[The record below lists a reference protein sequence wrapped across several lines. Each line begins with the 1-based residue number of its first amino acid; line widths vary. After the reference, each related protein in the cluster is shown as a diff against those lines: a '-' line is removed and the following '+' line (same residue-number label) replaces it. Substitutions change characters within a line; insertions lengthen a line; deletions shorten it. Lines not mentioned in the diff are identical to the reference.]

1 MNNLRFVFSRQH
13 LRHKLSEVT
22 MESVVL
28 YTFTFV
34 LVIFALLPLVYLINS
49 AFKPLDE
56 ILRFPPRFFVRKPTM
71 DNFSNLV
78 VSLGSSTVPFLR
90 YVFNSLVT
98 TVATVG
104 GTVLVCVLGAY
115 GLVSGLLYRRLPRKA
130 SGLYIAL
137 VAAMLIGRGVWG
149 IVMVFLSGA
158 SGAPFTWAAFLAGA
172 ITNAIP
178 GIIIQLLLLPALILA
193 LQRAEKTCT

>member
-1 MNNLRFVFSRQH
+1 MSFLDAIRAHLRKLTYAALCLALCMVLPFLTGQIREIGNMLCPMHIPVFLTGFLCGPWFGLAVGAIAPLLRFF
-13 LRHKLSEVT
+13 LFG
-22 MESVVL
+22 MPVL
-28 YTFTFV
+28 
-34 LVIFALLPLVYLINS
+34 
-49 AFKPLDE
+49 
-56 ILRFPPRFFVRKPTM
+56 FPYGLAMCFE
-71 DNFSNLV
+71 
-78 VSLGSSTVPFLR
+78 
-90 YVFNSLVT
+90 
-98 TVATVG
+98 
-104 GTVLVCVLGAY
+104 LGAY